1 MSNLTDQM
9 VEGQF
14 VDQQLRGL
22 LVTTDLTES
31 DGTGA
36 SWPLVGLAFGGLGFC
51 NHLLLPRMTRNANI
65 SSHKE
70 SYASYIYKV
79 LKQVHP
85 DTGVSS

>member
-1 MSNLTDQM
+1 M

-14 VDQQLRGL
+14 VDQQLGGL

-51 NHLLLPRMTRNANI
+51 NHLLGL
-65 SSHKE
+65 
-70 SYASYIYKV
+70 
-79 LKQVHP
+79 
-85 DTGVSS
+85 